1 MSSDINNDNRDLNF
15 NNFNNIV
22 KEILSFFKIPET
34 IAPRIPPSTVVLS
47 KSRPGLSPS
56 KIAARIIRRQSEA
69 GAPIGDLPDGTES
82 ITEKMEVIRVEEIIN
97 ALTTEARITTAIEPN
112 IQVVSTGANA
122 GGPIVTNGQTVTLGS
137 GYSVIQ

>member
-1 MSSDINNDNRDLNF
+1 MSNENNINF
-15 NNFNNIV
+15 NDFGSVI

-34 IAPRIPPSTVVLS
+34 IAPKIPPQTVILS

-82 ITEKMEVIRVEEIIN
+82 ITEKMEIIRIEEIIN
-97 ALTTEARITTAIEPN
+97 SLTTEARITSAIEPN
-112 IQVVSTGANA
+112 IQVVSSGGNA
-122 GGPIVTNGQTVTLGS
+122 GGPIITNGQTITIGT
-137 GYSVIQ
+137 GYSIIQ